1 MLEMNTQQK
10 IIKNKLG
17 VLNLAETLGNVSKAC
32 KVLGYSRDSFYRF
45 KELYETGGEIA
56 LQEISRRKPILKNR
70 VSAEIEEAV
79 VAMAIEFPAFGQV
92 RISNELKQVGHFIS
106 PGGVRCVLIRH
117 DLENF
122 KKRLKALEA
131 KVAQE
136 GYILTEAQVVALE
149 KAKEEKKE
157 KDKPAK
163 AISWPAQIVPFSQ
176 VIEIRVLEGA
186 ISMRVYPLTEHLLLG
201 VDIAQTGTEVLRRFE
216 FPDGVPAQ
224 YAWVNAPDIRHKGI
238 IWEQHFETIQTWRA
252 HLDWEAANAAPG
264 HFLPRNPAHV

>member
-1 MLEMNTQQK
+1 MLRYRTRAERTYGRRWQAVEYLRKLRLQAQQRAFWENMQEEQLSLSKQRLKLSTTRTQQ
-10 IIKNKLG
+10 
-17 VLNLAETLGNVSKAC
+17 
-32 KVLGYSRDSFYRF
+32 
-45 KELYETGGEIA
+45 
-56 LQEISRRKPILKNR
+56 
-70 VSAEIEEAV
+70 
-79 VAMAIEFPAFGQV
+79 
-92 RISNELKQVGHFIS
+92 
-106 PGGVRCVLIRH
+106 
-117 DLENF
+117 
-122 KKRLKALEA
+122 
-131 KVAQE
+131 AQE
-136 GYILTEAQVVALE
+136 ARHE
-149 KAKEEKKE
+149 AKEEKKE